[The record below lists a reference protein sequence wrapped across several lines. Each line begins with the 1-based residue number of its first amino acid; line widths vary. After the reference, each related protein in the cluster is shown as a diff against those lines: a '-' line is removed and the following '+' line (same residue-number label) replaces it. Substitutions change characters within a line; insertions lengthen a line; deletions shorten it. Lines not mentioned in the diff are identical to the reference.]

1 MKKSFNDLKILFEKW
16 SVNINSQ
23 TEFFNSIIKENLNY
37 MALELT
43 DIEQPFKRYRDYKFE
58 YEDFTT
64 MIKKEKED
72 LLNTHIKEEMKKE
85 VNKGKAPNQIKYNK
99 EKFDELFYNK
109 NLLLIEE
116 KKRLCTTMHYL
127 IKDYNKLIAI
137 HCKKIKDIN
146 ELVKK
151 TVVIDFIKG

>member
-1 MKKSFNDLKILFEKW
+1 MD
-16 SVNINSQ
+16 
-23 TEFFNSIIKENLNY
+23 
-37 MALELT
+37 
-43 DIEQPFKRYRDYKFE
+43 D
-58 YEDFTT
+58 
-64 MIKKEKED
+64 
-72 LLNTHIKEEMKKE
+72 
-85 VNKGKAPNQIKYNK
+85 NK